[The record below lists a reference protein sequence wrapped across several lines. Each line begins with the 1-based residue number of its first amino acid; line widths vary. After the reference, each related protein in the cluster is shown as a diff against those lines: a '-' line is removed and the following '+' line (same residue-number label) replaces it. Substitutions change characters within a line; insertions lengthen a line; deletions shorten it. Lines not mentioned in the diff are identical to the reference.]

1 MLYMLIQL
9 ILLRVVSITSGRVR
23 MFYMIIMLK
32 FMELVAE
39 VKLVQN
45 FYYKIYLVC
54 I

>member
-9 ILLRVVSITSGRVR
+9 ILLRVVSITSGKVK
-23 MFYMIIMLK
+23 MYYMIIMLK
-32 FMELVAE
+32 FMEPEAE
-39 VKLVQN
+39 VKQVHN